1 MKFFYVIKH
10 VGSIVVGKN
19 PLWFSIP
26 VLVTFVLISIT
37 MRAYVPLAFDPQT
50 FAAEKKAF
58 AAEDLKTIDAE
69 EIAAANKKPSTPEVL
84 QQAGEVGNLADG
96 TWTGFASCGTGNG
109 DGWKPYYV
117 GLTIV
122 VKDGKVIRVSNA
134 HGASSNNQGGPYLS
148 WDAAENQAYLN
159 RAINGVVPQINAAL
173 SQGKTLQGVDTVSG
187 ATYSSVAIYNAY
199 VNALQQSSAAAGSTT
214 EVKEVIEEHEKSVIS
229 SKEVSA
235 PSVGAL
241 ADGTYLAWAAAGID
255 AYGNMRDECINDEWS
270 PYYVRVQISI
280 SDGKIVS
287 IDEIS
292 ASSSGEPGS
301 GLLSYNEAENRAY
314 LDWATFGRTRQGVY
328 YPGVKEQLD
337 SYVAQ
342 GKVPTSID
350 TVSGATVTSEAIF
363 EALYGALKKS
373 AALAGSV
380 IDMPNHSDDE
390 ANANTGGSN
399 TGGKDDSSSSQGQN
413 GNQDTNAPDDEKK
426 DTQDSSGGSED
437 IQQPTGLYAGNFP
450 DGMYS
455 GYAFCLDGD
464 APNAWAP
471 YYVIVEIS
479 ASGGRITSVTNIYG
493 DASGIIDPSYIYDA
507 HENGTYLSKA
517 ANGGRS
523 GGLKK
528 KLQNALDAGID
539 ASSIDTVS
547 SATWSSYAIRDAFE
561 MAVANAKASSVD

>member
-1 MKFFYVIKH
+1 MSKKDSGKKIKKTKNTLQGKHTSINGSKSQRRVHPFMKFFYVIKH

-199 VNALQQSSAAAGSTT
+199 VNALQQPSAAAGSTT

-235 PSVGAL
+235 P
-241 ADGTYLAWAAAGID
+241 
-255 AYGNMRDECINDEWS
+255 
-270 PYYVRVQISI
+270 
-280 SDGKIVS
+280 
-287 IDEIS
+287 
-292 ASSSGEPGS
+292 
-301 GLLSYNEAENRAY
+301 
-314 LDWATFGRTRQGVY
+314 
-328 YPGVKEQLD
+328 
-337 SYVAQ
+337 
-342 GKVPTSID
+342 
-350 TVSGATVTSEAIF
+350 
-363 EALYGALKKS
+363 
-373 AALAGSV
+373 
-380 IDMPNHSDDE
+380 
-390 ANANTGGSN
+390 
-399 TGGKDDSSSSQGQN
+399 
-413 GNQDTNAPDDEKK
+413 
-426 DTQDSSGGSED
+426 
-437 IQQPTGLYAGNFP
+437 
-450 DGMYS
+450 
-455 GYAFCLDGD
+455 
-464 APNAWAP
+464 
-471 YYVIVEIS
+471 
-479 ASGGRITSVTNIYG
+479 
-493 DASGIIDPSYIYDA
+493 
-507 HENGTYLSKA
+507 
-517 ANGGRS
+517 
-523 GGLKK
+523 
-528 KLQNALDAGID
+528 
-539 ASSIDTVS
+539 
-547 SATWSSYAIRDAFE
+547 
-561 MAVANAKASSVD
+561 